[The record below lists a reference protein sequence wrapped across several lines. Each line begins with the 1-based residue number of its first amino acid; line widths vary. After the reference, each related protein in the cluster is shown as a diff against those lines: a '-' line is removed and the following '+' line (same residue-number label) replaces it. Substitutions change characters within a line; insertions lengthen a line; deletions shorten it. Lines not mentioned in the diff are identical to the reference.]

1 MQNQYIYLFGGFQ
14 GFRILNLIEKH
25 ECMSNNWLT
34 MHLKLPAAS
43 AKLAAVSISNDEI
56 LVLGGLNLTLKKRQK
71 TALKFSLSSS
81 KWISHNDMKIVK
93 TFNNSVFYYDY
104 YAYTISGNENDL

>member
-1 MQNQYIYLFGGFQ
+1 
-14 GFRILNLIEKH
+14 
-25 ECMSNNWLT
+25 
-34 MHLKLPAAS
+34 MHMKLPDAS
-43 AKLAAVSISNDEI
+43 AKLAVVLIGNDKISSTRWTEFD
-56 LVLGGLNLTLKKRQK
+56 LKEKTK